1 MKVSLNVA
9 SVKSKLV
16 AWDKSAAGTAT
27 KRKKIDE
34 YINNDTRQTQAGS
47 TVVTLDWANEMAE
60 ELCGMIKGAA
70 ASSGKVAG
78 SVLANVSSISSSGA
92 SYVGGGAIVAE
103 LSFSGGLLRP
113 SLAPNLYSSVNI
125 VALFEK
131 GYTASDHVYGVWGDA
146 MIASRLHRDGVGFIH
161 SAVAEFNAKYA
172 YLGVQATILGIYA

>member
-47 TVVTLDWANEMAE
+47 TVVTLDWANEMAD
-60 ELCGMIKGAA
+60 ELCGMIISAA
-70 ASSGKVAG
+70 AGVPG

-92 SYVGGGAIVAE
+92 SYLGGGAIVAE
-103 LSFSGGLLRP
+103 LNFSGDLMRS
-113 SLAPNLYSSVNI
+113 SLVPQMYSSVNI
-125 VALFEK
+125 VALFEH
-131 GYTASDHVYGVWGDA
+131 GYSASNRVYGSWNGM
-146 MIASRLHRDGVGFIH
+146 MIASRQHRDGLGFIH
-161 SAVAEFNAKYA
+161 SAVAAFNAKYS